1 MKGREK
7 AGQGGRG
14 REDRIATAPPG
25 PRNDQVKPKLPP
37 KHPVRRPTPN
47 RRGR

>member
-7 AGQGGRG
+7 AGQGGKG
-14 REDRIATAPPG
+14 RIVTAPPG
-25 PRNDQVKPKLPP
+25 PRNDQVKPKLPL